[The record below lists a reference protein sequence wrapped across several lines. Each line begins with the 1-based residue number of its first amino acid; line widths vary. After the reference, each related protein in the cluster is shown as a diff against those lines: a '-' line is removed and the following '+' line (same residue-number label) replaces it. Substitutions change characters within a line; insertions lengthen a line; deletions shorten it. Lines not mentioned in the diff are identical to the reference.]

1 MWSVVLHT
9 SPFFFFFFKTTA
21 LVQVTEVIF
30 DLDSRDVMSQPNL
43 QESLQEEYVGQIFDL
58 DMSSYGTDEFD
69 DDDVADELL
78 EELSASSGWCI
89 RSLNYRYVLK

>member
-1 MWSVVLHT
+1 M
-9 SPFFFFFFKTTA
+9 A

-58 DMSSYGTDEFD
+58 DMSSYGKDEFD

-89 RSLNYRYVLK
+89 RSLNYRYVLS